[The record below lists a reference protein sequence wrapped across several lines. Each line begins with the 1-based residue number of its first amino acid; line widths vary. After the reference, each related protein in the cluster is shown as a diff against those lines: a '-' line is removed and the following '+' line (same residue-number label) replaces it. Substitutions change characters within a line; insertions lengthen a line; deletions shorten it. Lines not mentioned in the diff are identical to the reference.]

1 MNEFI
6 EQNRRLLKFYCTA
19 ALIIGWLLIIGGF
32 LWFIPAITSLNIND
46 LYKGADAILY
56 VVSALLFDFFLPG
69 LIALGVMQFIRYLFE
84 DVKKPG
90 CILRAADWL
99 FYIYAVFLIVKTYLQ
114 YYWNSTWYAEVIE
127 SEVSRLLFI
136 QPFLLPTIA
145 KVLILVGLGQII
157 HRIIPVIE
165 ESKTL
170 V

>member
-6 EQNRRLLKFYCTA
+6 EQNRRLLKFYCTV

-32 LWFIPAITSLNIND
+32 LWFIPTMTSLNIND

-69 LIALGVMQFIRYLFE
+69 LIALGVVQFIRYLFE

-99 FYIYAVFLIVKTYLQ
+99 FYIYAGFLIVKTYLQ
-114 YYWNSTWYAEVIE
+114 YFWNSTWYAEVIE
-127 SEVSRLLFI
+127 SETSRLLFI
-136 QPFLLPTIA
+136 QPFLLPTVA

-157 HRIIPVIE
+157 RRIMPVIE

>member
-6 EQNRRLLKFYCTA
+6 KQNKRLLRFYCTT

-32 LWFIPAITSLNIND
+32 LWFIPTIMSLNIDD

-56 VVSALLFDFFLPG
+56 AVSAMLFDFLLPG
-69 LIALGVMQFIRYLFE
+69 LIALGVVQFIRYMFE
-84 DVKKPG
+84 DKTKPG
-90 CILRAADWL
+90 CILRNADRFFYMYAA
-99 FYIYAVFLIVKTYLQ
+99 FLIARKYFQ
-114 YYWNSTWYAEVIE
+114 YSWNSVWYAEVIE
-127 SEVSRLLFI
+127 SEMSRLLFI
-136 QPFLLPTIA
+136 QPFLLPTVA

-157 HRIIPVIE
+157 RRIIPVIE

>member
-6 EQNRRLLKFYCTA
+6 KQNRRLLKFYCTV
-19 ALIIGWLLIIGGF
+19 ALIIGWLLIAGGF
-32 LWFIPAITSLNIND
+32 IWFIPTLKSLNIND

-114 YYWNSTWYAEVIE
+114 YFWNITWYAEVIE
-127 SEVSRLLFI
+127 SETSRLLFI
-136 QPFLLPTIA
+136 QPFLLPTVA

-157 HRIIPVIE
+157 RRIMPVIE